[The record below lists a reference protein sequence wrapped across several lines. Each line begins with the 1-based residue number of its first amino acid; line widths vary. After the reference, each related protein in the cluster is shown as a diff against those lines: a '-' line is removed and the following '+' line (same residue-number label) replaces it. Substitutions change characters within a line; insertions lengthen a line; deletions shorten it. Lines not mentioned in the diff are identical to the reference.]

1 MKILSVDSILKADKY
16 TIENEPISSVD
27 LMERAGLA
35 CSDELIH
42 LCYDYKNINI
52 FVGNGNNG
60 GDGLVIARLLSN
72 IWQVV
77 NVFIIENGS
86 EKSPDFKVNFEKLA
100 KTKKVKIRYLNSIQ
114 DFPNLNN
121 DDLVIDA
128 IFGSG
133 LTRPVQGFIAEII
146 SKINESLCFTV
157 AVDIPSGFFADYPT
171 NEKEGAIIYAD
182 QTLSLQFPKLMMLVP
197 ESERFIGN
205 LKIVDIGLSPEFI
218 DNVQPAAVLLDDDII
233 GNLLKRRSKFS
244 HKGNFGHALLIAGGK
259 LKPGAAVLSSI
270 ACLRAGAGLLTLH
283 SVESVGQALINQF
296 PEAML
301 SIDSNAVIISHFPDL
316 SPYNS
321 IGIGPGIGMEN
332 ATAQTF
338 KLLIQNSS
346 SPLLID
352 ADALNILS
360 ENKTWLAFLPAGSIL
375 TPHPKE
381 FDRLFGNSDNTF
393 ERIQK
398 QISFSKKL
406 GVFIILKGA
415 HTIIACPDGAI
426 YFNNTGNPGMSTA
439 GSGDVLTGII
449 LGLLAQ
455 NYSSH
460 DAAVI
465 GVYIH
470 GLAGDYALKV
480 QSEETMV
487 ASDIILG
494 LAQSFKFLH
503 EK

>member
-1 MKILSVDSILKADKY
+1 
-16 TIENEPISSVD
+16 
-27 LMERAGLA
+27 
-35 CSDELIH
+35 
-42 LCYDYKNINI
+42 
-52 FVGNGNNG
+52 
-60 GDGLVIARLLSN
+60 
-72 IWQVV
+72 
-77 NVFIIENGS
+77 
-86 EKSPDFKVNFEKLA
+86 
-100 KTKKVKIRYLNSIQ
+100 
-114 DFPNLNN
+114 
-121 DDLVIDA
+121 
-128 IFGSG
+128 
-133 LTRPVQGFIAEII
+133 
-146 SKINESLCFTV
+146 
-157 AVDIPSGFFADYPT
+157 
-171 NEKEGAIIYAD
+171 
-182 QTLSLQFPKLMMLVP
+182 LVP